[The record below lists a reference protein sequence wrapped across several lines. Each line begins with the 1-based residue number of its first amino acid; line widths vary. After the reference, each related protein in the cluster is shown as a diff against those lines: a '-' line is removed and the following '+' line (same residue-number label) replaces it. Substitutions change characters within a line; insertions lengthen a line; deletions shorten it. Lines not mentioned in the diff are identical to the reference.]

1 LDLNGIGFEAENTCV
16 KATINYTGDATVEF
30 ETEEELRVEYDNNLS
45 AGGLCFPAET
55 SLPEFSPI
63 NLTLKLSGRGE
74 IVVPA
79 TVVRQMDAAL
89 AVAIEESPA
98 RILAALNTGP
108 AAEEASPQRKEL
120 NAWDRVR
127 DLSRTEKLLL
137 APKADR
143 SERAVLIQENDAQIL
158 YSLLKNPRI
167 TTDEVA
173 RIARSTLLSS
183 VTADFIAKTTQWSGS
198 PEIRAAL
205 VHNPRTPT
213 LLALR
218 LLPTLPESEIRQ
230 IAKATAVSQALRQ
243 AALKLVIYKK

>member
-1 LDLNGIGFEAENTCV
+1 MIGEVIYAENSGV
-16 KATINYTGDATVEF
+16 KSTINHSGDAEIEF
-30 ETEEELRVEYDNNLS
+30 ETEEELQSEYKNNLS
-45 AGGLCFPAET
+45 AGGLCFPAEVR
-55 SLPEFSPI
+55 LAEFSSI
-63 NLTLKLSGRGE
+63 NLVLKLSGRGQT
-74 IVVPA
+74 VVPA
-79 TVVRQMDAAL
+79 TVVRQMDGAL
-89 AVAIEESPA
+89 AVSIEESPEKIVSA
-98 RILAALNTGP
+98 LKAAP
-108 AAEEASPQRKEL
+108 ATEEAAPHRKEQ

-143 SERAVLIQENDAQIL
+143 SERAVLMQENDAQVL

-173 RIARSTLLSS
+173 RIARSSLLSS
-183 VTADFIAKTTQWSGS
+183 VTADLISKTTQWTTSAD
-198 PEIRAAL
+198 IRIAL

-213 LLALR
+213 PLALR
-218 LLPTLPESEIRQ
+218 LLPTLPDSEVRQ

>member
-1 LDLNGIGFEAENTCV
+1 V
-16 KATINYTGDATVEF
+16 RVTINHSCDVIVEF
-30 ETEEELRVEYDNNLS
+30 ESGEELQAEYDNNLS
-45 AGGLCFPAET
+45 AGGLCFPAEAR
-55 SLPEFSPI
+55 LPEFSSI

-79 TVVRQMDAAL
+79 TVVRQMDGAL
-89 AVAIEESPA
+89 AVAMEESPEK
-98 RILAALNTGP
+98 IFAALTAGS
-108 AAEEASPQRKEL
+108 ATEEAPPQRKEQ

-143 SERAVLIQENDAQIL
+143 SERAVLIQENDAQVL

-173 RIARSTLLSS
+173 RIARSSLLSS
-183 VTADFIAKTTQWSGS
+183 VTADLISKTTQWSGS
-198 PEIRAAL
+198 QEIRAAL

-213 LLALR
+213 PLALR

-243 AALKLVIYKK
+243 AALKLVIYRK

>member
-1 LDLNGIGFEAENTCV
+1 M
-16 KATINYTGDATVEF
+16 KATISYPGDAAVEF
-30 ETEEELRVEYDNNLS
+30 ETEEELRAEYENNLS
-45 AGGLCFPAET
+45 AGGLCFPAE
-55 SLPEFSPI
+55 SRLPELSSI
-63 NLTLKLSGRGE
+63 NLTLRLSGQGQ
-74 IVVPA
+74 IVVAA
-79 TVVRQMDAAL
+79 TVVRQMDGAL
-89 AVAIEESPA
+89 AVAIEERPE

-108 AAEEASPQRKEL
+108 AAEEAPPRRKEQ

-143 SERAVLIQENDAQIL
+143 SERAVLIQENDAQVL

-173 RIARSTLLSS
+173 RIARSSLLSS
-183 VTADFIAKTTQWSGS
+183 VTADLISKTTQWSS
-198 PEIRAAL
+198 STEIRAAL

-213 LLALR
+213 PLALR

-243 AALKLVIYKK
+243 AALRLVINRN

>member
-1 LDLNGIGFEAENTCV
+1 V
-16 KATINYTGDATVEF
+16 KATINYSGDAVVEF
-30 ETEEELRVEYDNNLS
+30 ETGEELQFEYENNLS
-45 AGGLCFPAET
+45 AGGLCFPSET
-55 SLPEFSPI
+55 RLPEFSPI

-79 TVVRQMDAAL
+79 TVVRQMDGAL
-89 AVAIEESPA
+89 AVAIEGSAEK
-98 RILAALNTGP
+98 IFAALNTSP
-108 AAEEASPQRKEL
+108 ATEETPNQRKEQ

-143 SERAVLIQENDAQIL
+143 SERAVLIQENDAQVL
-158 YSLLKNPRI
+158 FSLLKNPRI

-173 RIARSTLLSS
+173 RIARSPLLSS
-183 VTADFIAKTTQWSGS
+183 VTADLISKTTQWTNS
-198 PEIRAAL
+198 PEIRIAL

-213 LLALR
+213 PLALR
-218 LLPTLPESEIRQ
+218 LLPTLPEPEIRQ

-243 AALKLVIYKK
+243 AALKLVIYRK